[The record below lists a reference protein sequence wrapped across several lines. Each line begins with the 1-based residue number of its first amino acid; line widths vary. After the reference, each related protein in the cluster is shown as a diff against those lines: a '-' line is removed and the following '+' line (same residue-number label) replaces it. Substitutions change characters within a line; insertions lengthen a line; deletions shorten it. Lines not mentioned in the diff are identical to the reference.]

1 MAHGIAE
8 MAYGVW
14 HVAGGRW
21 HILGEV
27 IMYIDIVV

>member
-8 MAYGVW
+8 MPYGIW

-21 HILGEV
+21 RMLGEV
-27 IMYIDIVV
+27 IMYLDIVV